1 MHRYTIELFL
11 HVTGAIAL
19 FVAYGTL
26 LFGATALRYTKTVEQ
41 VRAIAAPLVAGR
53 RVGFESISV
62 IGGVGV
68 AGVLVLIVTGVDMAS
83 TAWNLRLGWI
93 DAAIATVVLV
103 APLGPFVIG
112 RRLDAIAR
120 MADESP
126 DGPIPQGLSTRIHD
140 PVLATALYAGITILL
155 GIVFLMT
162 NKPPLST
169 SIIVMVIAL
178 VLGFAT
184 GLPAWNAARAMTR
197 PAQP

>member
-11 HVTGAIAL
+11 HVMGAIVL

-26 LFGATALRYTKTVEQ
+26 LFGALALRHAKRAEQ

-53 RVGFESISV
+53 RVGFENISV

-68 AGVLVLIVTGVDMAS
+68 AGVLLLIVTGVDMAS

-93 DAAIATVVLV
+93 EVAIVGVLLV

-112 RRLDAIAR
+112 PRLDAIAHI
-120 MADESP
+120 ASEAP
-126 DGPIPQGLSTRIHD
+126 DGPISEALGKRIHD
-140 PVLATALYAGITILL
+140 PILAAALQTGATVLL

-162 NKPPLST
+162 NKPSLSA

-178 VLGFAT
+178 ILGLAT
-184 GLPAWNAARAMTR
+184 ALPAWSTARART
-197 PAQP
+197 